1 MFEGQPTLLC
11 EASALGVPSIF
22 PETGGISEFFP
33 DNYPLAYEQ
42 FNYEELEGQIK
53 KLNDLD
59 FVKNVG
65 NSNKDYIKNLL
76 DEEQLYEDLKKY
88 FHKQFKK
95 LSLTVVKIYLN
106 KPKEDWIVDRF
117 VDEWNDHNKSLTTK
131 IFLDLMLFGSLHH
144 GLGEK

>member
-65 NSNKDYIKNLL
+65 NSNKDYIKNILN
-76 DEEQLYEDLKKY
+76 EKQLYEDLKKI
-88 FHKQFKK
+88 
-95 LSLTVVKIYLN
+95 LS
-106 KPKEDWIVDRF
+106 
-117 VDEWNDHNKSLTTK
+117 
-131 IFLDLMLFGSLHH
+131 
-144 GLGEK
+144 